1 MFIHPQIKF
10 NIKNLGLFFRKVS
23 EEKLKKKLANFFPN
37 RHILFTDLGRSAF
50 QIAIK
55 ELGLENS
62 EMLIPAYICDIF
74 KPILQHYNIKPIY
87 LDINLETF
95 HADLSGIESRITP
108 QTKSILICHTY
119 GLPVEMDKILEIAR
133 KYNLKIIEDCAHLPI
148 GLPRTQLRGD
158 CAFFSFAKLFPV
170 VNGGML
176 VSKNPIKTELPKY
189 KPRLFNVIR
198 FLRLFPVLAKISE
211 LFRKAGG
218 ENLKNNRE
226 EKPKKISKKSLKA
239 LNYYLDNY
247 QNQISKRINLAEY
260 FQKKL
265 KAMGFEV
272 QEFKNNAFTYLS
284 ALVPKN
290 INRDELVY
298 KLKKKNIFCSRIW
311 QNPLFNGLPNTSET
325 SKRIINLP
333 MQNWFTLDDID
344 KVIKFLKIV
353 ISENKPISPV
363 PKFF

>member
-1 MFIHPQIKF
+1 M
-10 NIKNLGLFFRKVS
+10 
-23 EEKLKKKLANFFPN
+23 
-37 RHILFTDLGRSAF
+37 GR
-50 QIAIK
+50 
-55 ELGLENS
+55 
-62 EMLIPAYICDIF
+62 
-74 KPILQHYNIKPIY
+74 
-87 LDINLETF
+87 
-95 HADLSGIESRITP
+95 
-108 QTKSILICHTY
+108 
-119 GLPVEMDKILEIAR
+119 
-133 KYNLKIIEDCAHLPI
+133 
-148 GLPRTQLRGD
+148 
-158 CAFFSFAKLFPV
+158 
-170 VNGGML
+170 
-176 VSKNPIKTELPKY
+176 
-189 KPRLFNVIR
+189 
-198 FLRLFPVLAKISE
+198 
-211 LFRKAGG
+211 
-218 ENLKNNRE
+218 KNNRE